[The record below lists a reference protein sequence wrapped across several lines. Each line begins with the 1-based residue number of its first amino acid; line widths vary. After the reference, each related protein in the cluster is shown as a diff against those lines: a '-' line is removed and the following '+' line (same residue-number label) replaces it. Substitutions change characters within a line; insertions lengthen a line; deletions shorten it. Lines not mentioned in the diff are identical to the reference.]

1 MILNVKLRTMEM
13 KETHAI
19 FELVALVIA
28 PPLTIFIGTIIR
40 KFFRSTLEEELYKVF
55 HKYWDGQTEN
65 ELYAWQ
71 MVKNQILN
79 SSRDPIKLKKVEA
92 NISSCRKSKMVSNTK
107 VTIDGKISE

>member
-1 MILNVKLRTMEM
+1 MVLNVCLRIMEM

-19 FELVALVIA
+19 FELIALVIA
-28 PPLTIFIGTIIR
+28 PPLTIFIGALIR
-40 KFFRSTLEEELYKVF
+40 RFFKSTLEEELYKVF

-79 SSRDPIKLKKVEA
+79 STRDPVKLKKVEDY
-92 NISSCRKSKMVSNTK
+92 ILSCRKSKILSTTK
-107 VTIDGKISE
+107 VTTDGKISK